1 MLQENLKLN
10 LSYVLIFSLFLMLP
24 QAAKYLGL
32 NTVTVYLLK
41 QKLIFFASRRII
53 WLLIIKVQNSGRK
66 YINFY
71 LRQECDVS
79 TQ

>member
-53 WLLIIKVQNSGRK
+53 
-66 YINFY
+66 
-71 LRQECDVS
+71 
-79 TQ
+79 